1 MARASPVMEPQAAML
16 GRRLHLQ
23 HGPID
28 LIIEAWGDENEI
40 RAAYSQARDAFTPVL
55 QTLVDELPT
64 LRRDIRT
71 LNESPPLVRSSP
83 RKPRLELSSPRK
95 RGSPN
100 PAARI
105 SGPVAQRM
113 ISAVTPHTDFITPMA
128 AVAGSV
134 ADHILGAMRKG
145 RRLRK
150 AMVNNGGDIAL
161 WLGPTETATI
171 GIGNLQDSGATLRP
185 MTLSASSGIG
195 GIATSGWH
203 GRSDSLGIADFVT
216 VFAPN
221 DATADAA
228 ATLIANAVDLPDSV
242 YITRERADILSPDSD
257 LGARAVT
264 VAVAPLPASDVRAA
278 LSRGLAKADALRK
291 RGVIIGAVLG
301 LQDQILTSTATAA
314 KNPPELENAQ

>member
-1 MARASPVMEPQAAML
+1 MARASPMMEPQAAML

-28 LIIEAWGDENEI
+28 LIIEAWGNEAEI
-40 RAAYSQARDAFTPVL
+40 RAAYTQARDAFTPVL

-71 LNESPPLVRSSP
+71 LNESSPLVP
-83 RKPRLELSSPRK
+83 SSPRK

-185 MTLSASSGIG
+185 MTLSASTGIG
-195 GIATSGWH
+195 GIATSGWR
-203 GRSDSLGIADFVT
+203 GRSHSLGIADFVT

-221 DATADAA
+221 AATADAA
-228 ATLIANAVDLPDSV
+228 ATLIANAVDLPGSAH
-242 YITRERADILSPDSD
+242 ITRERADRLSPDSD
-257 LGARAVT
+257 LGAREVT
-264 VAVAPLPASDVRAA
+264 VGVAPLPASDIRTA